1 MLKLIENTY
10 TLEELYKA
18 NEKKGTTFVIEDG
31 EITGVAYGSTD
42 TES

>member
-1 MLKLIENTY
+1 MSLIENTY
-10 TLEELYKA
+10 TLEELYKV

-31 EITGVAYGSTD
+31 EITGVNYGSSD